1 MSDHEEL
8 VCLETMADLFKA
20 QALCQLLEDNG
31 IVGHVAGDNVDTAFG
46 GALPGPAGD
55 EDYRVLIRASDLAA
69 ARRIVAEL
77 PGDSDESIPAWT
89 CACGETVDE
98 GFAVCWSC
106 GADWPGQ
113 VPE

>member
-1 MSDHEEL
+1 MTDHDEL
-8 VCLETMADLFKA
+8 VCLETLTDLFRA
-20 QALCQLLEDNG
+20 QALCQLLDANG
-31 IVGHVAGDNVDTAFG
+31 ITAHIAGDNVDTAFG
-46 GALPGPAGD
+46 GVLPGASGD
-55 EDYRVLIRASDLAA
+55 EEYRVLVKAGDFDA
-69 ARRIVAEL
+69 ARKAL
-77 PGDSDESIPAWT
+77 PDVSSGTEEAIPAWI